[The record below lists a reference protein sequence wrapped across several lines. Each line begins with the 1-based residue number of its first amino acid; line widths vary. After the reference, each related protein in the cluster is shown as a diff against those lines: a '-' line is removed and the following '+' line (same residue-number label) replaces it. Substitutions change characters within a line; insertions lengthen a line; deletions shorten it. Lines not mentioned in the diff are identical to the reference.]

1 MRVIDVISWFSCSET
16 LIYIIKF
23 QFQPNLRWSNFW
35 LYYCEIQ
42 TSNGFSALVF
52 WDMKILKPVLC
63 LFMNLEAMLEP
74 AESSEKVTKIQ
85 PPYYPSDWSVSNSR
99 SGVPSVAK
107 KAGSK
112 AHPHCWWQW
121 THLRLLFWPCDEALR
136 FDADWKWRPNFFLLK
151 TKVNE

>member
-85 PPYYPSDWSVSNSR
+85 PPYWFMSNLQPFQLR
-99 SGVPSVAK
+99 I
-107 KAGSK
+107 
-112 AHPHCWWQW
+112 AHFP
-121 THLRLLFWPCDEALR
+121 RVMA
-136 FDADWKWRPNFFLLK
+136 FFLLSQFSRNFAKNGVKSFAFRENLK
-151 TKVNE
+151 TQKYSHSIHITQIIA

>member
-85 PPYYPSDWSVSNSR
+85 PPYHTCAKNTQCGNFIIFLSLRFFVKSILGSVKVLKS
-99 SGVPSVAK
+99 AIF
-107 KAGSK
+107 
-112 AHPHCWWQW
+112 
-121 THLRLLFWPCDEALR
+121 THLEALN
-136 FDADWKWRPNFFLLK
+136 FDFYDFLHFLKADIYQ
-151 TKVNE
+151 

>member
-85 PPYYPSDWSVSNSR
+85 PPYCFMELYIHLFLFLCCNSE
-99 SGVPSVAK
+99 SHFK
-107 KAGSK
+107 KK
-112 AHPHCWWQW
+112 RQHFDI
-121 THLRLLFWPCDEALR
+121 LLWILI
-136 FDADWKWRPNFFLLK
+136 
-151 TKVNE
+151 NEWYS